1 MRRRSS
7 ASGPAKNR
15 SHTIK
20 RTARKASI
28 NHQSSVEPPDELE
41 LRTRERDLSLDRF
54 DRKPLSS
61 DTKASRSAAADGSTT
76 LGAEAAE
83 HERQF
88 RELLEFC
95 PAALLV
101 VDEDGRLLFHNARLR
116 EILGYSK
123 DELDFC
129 DTRTH
134 WHNLDQRTRIINQLR
149 DQGGQILNEKATWRT
164 KKGTLVHLLL
174 SYVQVGYH
182 GGHISFVGGK
192 RVLWVYDITA
202 LTQHEAQVAEQEQQL
217 REILDYSPA
226 ALNVVDEDGRLLF
239 HNRRLRE
246 LTGYEQD
253 ELELFDSRRF
263 WHDVAHRARVV
274 ELLRTRGG
282 QLLNEEVVWKT
293 KQGELLN
300 LLISYVQVAY
310 HSGHVAFAGGKR
322 LYWLYDITPLRRAEQ
337 ARLRSERRLAE
348 AIESISEGFVCYDGE
363 DRLVICNSRYR
374 DLLFPGLEI
383 DLSAGTTFE
392 SIIRWAAE
400 RGYVKDAEGR
410 VEEWIVERL
419 QQHRD
424 PGEPQVLRLDN
435 GRWVMFGERRT
446 TDGGAVAVYSDIT
459 ELKQREQ
466 DLTDNSSAL
475 AALSSKLAK
484 YLAPQVYDSIF
495 TGQQDVKI
503 VSKRK
508 KLTVCF
514 SDLVGF
520 TEITDKMES
529 EDLTQLLNHYLTEMS
544 RIALQY
550 GATIDKYV
558 GDAIVMFFGDPTTLG
573 VKEDALACVQMAIAM
588 QKRVKELAREW
599 SDSGIKT
606 PLRCRIGINT
616 GYCTVGNFGS
626 DDRMDYTMVGSTV
639 NLASRLEHEAPP
651 GGVLIS
657 FETYAHVKDDVPCE
671 ERGDV
676 QVKGIAQPVATYA
689 VLGRKQDVEE
699 TRTAHLRLEV
709 NAERMSDNERKAA
722 ADVLRRALG
731 LLEKDG
737 QGP

>member
-1 MRRRSS
+1 M
-7 ASGPAKNR
+7 
-15 SHTIK
+15 
-20 RTARKASI
+20 
-28 NHQSSVEPPDELE
+28 
-41 LRTRERDLSLDRF
+41 
-54 DRKPLSS
+54 SS
-61 DTKASRSAAADGSTT
+61 DTRVGQTAATNGGIA
-76 LGAEAAE
+76 LGVEAAE

-88 RELLEFC
+88 REILEFC
-95 PAALLV
+95 PAGLLV
-101 VDEDGRLLFHNARLR
+101 VDDDGRLLFHNARLR

-123 DELDFC
+123 DELDLC
-129 DTRTH
+129 DSSVH
-134 WHNLDQRTRIINQLR
+134 WHDLNQRTRIIKQLR
-149 DQGGQILNEKATWRT
+149 EQGGQVLNEKAVWRT
-164 KKGTLVHLLL
+164 KSGTLVHLLL
-174 SYVQVGYH
+174 SYVQVAYQ

-192 RVLWVYDITA
+192 RVLWVYDVTA
-202 LTQHEAQVAEQEQQL
+202 QTKHEVQVVEQERQL

-226 ALNVVDEDGRLLF
+226 AVSVVDEDGRLLF
-239 HNRRLRE
+239 HNWRLRE
-246 LTGYEQD
+246 LTGYEKE
-253 ELELFDSRRF
+253 ELELFDTKRF
-263 WHDVAHRARVV
+263 WHDLDHRTRVV

-293 KQGELLN
+293 KQGELLD

-310 HSGHVAFAGGKR
+310 HGGHVAVAGGKR

-337 ARLRSERRLAE
+337 ARLRSERRLGE

-363 DRLVICNSRYR
+363 DQLVICNSCYR
-374 DLLFPGLEI
+374 DLLYPGMDI
-383 DLSAGTTFE
+383 DLSVGTTFE
-392 SIIRWAAE
+392 SIIRRAAE

-410 VEEWIVERL
+410 VEEWIAQRM
-419 QQHRD
+419 QQHRN
-424 PGEPQVLRLDN
+424 PREPQVQRRGD
-435 GRWVMFGERRT
+435 GRWVMVSERRT
-446 TDGGAVAVYSDIT
+446 DDGGTVSVYSDIT

-466 DLTDNSSAL
+466 DLTEKSNAL
-475 AALSSKLAK
+475 TALSSKLAK

-544 RIALQY
+544 KIALQY

-558 GDAIVMFFGDPTTLG
+558 GDAIVMFFGDPTSLG

-588 QKRVKELAREW
+588 QRRVGELAQEW
-599 SDSGIKT
+599 SDSGIET
-606 PLRCRIGINT
+606 PLQCRIGIHT

-626 DDRMDYTMVGSTV
+626 DDRMDYTMVGGTV

-657 FETYAHVKDDVPCE
+657 FETYALVKDKVRCQ
-671 ERGDV
+671 ERGHV

-689 VLGRKQDVEE
+689 VVGLDQDPEQAG
-699 TRTAHLRLEV
+699 TAHLKLELEV
-709 NAERMSDNERKAA
+709 DRMSGDERKAA
-722 ADVLRRALG
+722 ADALRRALG
-731 LLEKDG
+731 LLEKDV
-737 QGP
+737 QG

>member
-1 MRRRSS
+1 M
-7 ASGPAKNR
+7 
-15 SHTIK
+15 
-20 RTARKASI
+20 
-28 NHQSSVEPPDELE
+28 
-41 LRTRERDLSLDRF
+41 
-54 DRKPLSS
+54 SS
-61 DTKASRSAAADGSTT
+61 DTAISRSATNGGTAP
-76 LGAEAAE
+76 GAEAAE

-88 RELLEFC
+88 REMLEFC

-123 DELDFC
+123 EELDLC

-134 WHNLDQRTRIINQLR
+134 WHDLDQRTRIINQLR
-149 DQGGQILNEKATWRT
+149 DRGGQILNEKVVWRT

-202 LTQHEAQVAEQEQQL
+202 LTQHEVQVAEQERQL

-226 ALNVVDEDGRLLF
+226 VVSVVDEDGRLLF

-246 LTGYEQD
+246 LTGYEKE
-253 ELELFDSRRF
+253 ELDLFDTKRF
-263 WHDVAHRARVV
+263 WHDLAHRARVV

-310 HSGHVAFAGGKR
+310 HGGHVAVGGGKR

-363 DRLVICNSRYR
+363 DRLVICNSCYR
-374 DLLFPGLEI
+374 NLLYPGLEI
-383 DLSAGTTFE
+383 DLNVGTTFE
-392 SIIRWAAE
+392 SIIRRAAE

-410 VEEWIVERL
+410 VEEWIAERL
-419 QQHRD
+419 QQHRN
-424 PGEPQVLRLDN
+424 PGEPQVQRREN
-435 GRWVMFGERRT
+435 GQWVMVSERRT
-446 TDGGAVAVYSDIT
+446 EDGGTVAVYSDIT

-466 DLTDNSSAL
+466 DLTDKSNAL
-475 AALSSKLAK
+475 ASLSSKLAK

-520 TEITDKMES
+520 TEITDNMES

-544 RIALQY
+544 KIALQY
-550 GATIDKYV
+550 GATVDKYV

-573 VKEDALACVQMAIAM
+573 VKEDSLACVHMAIAM
-588 QKRVKELAREW
+588 QKRVGELAHEW
-599 SDSGIKT
+599 SNSGIKT
-606 PLRCRIGINT
+606 PLRCRIGIHT

-626 DDRMDYTMVGSTV
+626 EDRMDYTMVGGTV

-657 FETYAHVKDDVPCE
+657 FETYAHVKDDVRCE
-671 ERGDV
+671 ERGHV

-689 VLGRKQDVEE
+689 VVGLKQDTEQAG
-699 TRTAHLRLEV
+699 TAHLRLEV
-709 NAERMSDNERKAA
+709 DADRMSDKERKAA

-731 LLEKDG
+731 LLEKGG
-737 QGP
+737 QG